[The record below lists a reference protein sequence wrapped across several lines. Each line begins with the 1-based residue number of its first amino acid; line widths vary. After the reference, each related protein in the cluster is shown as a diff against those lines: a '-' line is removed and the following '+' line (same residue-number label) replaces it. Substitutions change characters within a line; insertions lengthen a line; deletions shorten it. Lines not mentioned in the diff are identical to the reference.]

1 MAGPLQVFLLFSN
14 IPALNAFSLSGLPIM
29 SEATKTKSNNWG
41 QNVRNSCREKKWT
54 EMVGDPNVSGM
65 SLSLG

>member
-41 QNVRNSCREKKWT
+41 QNVRNSCREKNGQKW
-54 EMVGDPNVSGM
+54 
-65 SLSLG
+65 